1 MVSSGST
8 PPLNSASR
16 IASCSACIVRSSS
29 SMAYGLPNPLDSSRS
44 DSLDTRSSRSRS
56 SRASPVNFVYRYFM
70 RSVVVLL
77 LPARN
82 PNLLV
87 HRLLFTSRRPP
98 LRLFDGGVAAL
109 FGAADLLLRVE
120 AFEHEVDRGRDRR
133 CGRAL
138 RQPGTLRQLANAL
151 QALGERDDVFRGRAV
166 FERQRSAE
174 VEPFHHRARVDPLEH
189 AHEDRADRG

>member
-29 SMAYGLPNPLDSSRS
+29 SMPYGLPNPLDSSRS

-56 SRASPVNFVYRYFM
+56 SNASPVNFVYRYFM
-70 RSVVVLL
+70 SPDTSVVILL

-87 HRLLFTSRRPP
+87 HRLFFASRRPP

-109 FGAADLLLRVE
+109 VSTADLLLRVE
-120 AFEHEVDRGRDRR
+120 PFEHEVD
-133 CGRAL
+133 
-138 RQPGTLRQLANAL
+138 
-151 QALGERDDVFRGRAV
+151 
-166 FERQRSAE
+166 
-174 VEPFHHRARVDPLEH
+174 
-189 AHEDRADRG
+189 

>member
-56 SRASPVNFVYRYFM
+56 SNASPVNFVYRYFT
-70 RSVVVLL
+70 SVVILL

-87 HRLLFTSRRPP
+87 NRLFFASRRPP

-109 FGAADLLLRVE
+109 VSAADLLLRVE
-120 AFEHEVDRGRDRR
+120 AFEHEVDRGRDGR

-138 RQPGTLRQLANAL
+138 RQPGTLSQLADAL

-166 FERQRSAE
+166 FERK
-174 VEPFHHRARVDPLEH
+174 
-189 AHEDRADRG
+189 